1 MTRILFIL
9 AILILLVLVPLIFF
23 GHQGVAQTLL
33 KISFLFFALGTI
45 FYFIESR

>member
-33 KISFLFFALGTI
+33 KISFLVFILGTI
-45 FYFIESR
+45 FYFIESK